1 MLEDLVP
8 PSRHTR
14 CKMGRIYDSLDEAD
28 QAILEKALT
37 SPQVWSAKALAR
49 ELTNRGLAI
58 TEGPLSLHR
67 VKDCGCYRS

>member
-8 PSRHTR
+8 PSRNTR
-14 CKMGRIYDSLDEAD
+14 CKMGRIIDSLDEND
-28 QAILEKALT
+28 QDILGKALLAT
-37 SPQVWSAKALAR
+37 NVWSAKALAR

-67 VKDCGCYRS
+67 SKSCGCYRS